1 MKLEP
6 ILLVQMNIFERN
18 ADKKDLSWPS
28 FGDGRQVLGKRQVR
42 EQKPYV
48 LACPTYP
55 RTNWEYLPKHGH
67 SISFKV
73 TWLIGKV
80 KAQCQRADVFKGWD
94 WQGFTEVFICFY
106 KYVNRIPTDFHRPPL
121 YIGQKGILITKDNQF
136 DNQTFFIPHS
146 YNETLIILSDI
157 LYRSSACFPQ
167 LLKQSP
173 GGLLQKIYS
182 WRFCKI
188 HRKYL
193 CQSLQLG
200 IL

>member
-1 MKLEP
+1 MDDK
-6 ILLVQMNIFERN
+6 FEGSGKFREWMTSSRE
-18 ADKKDLSWPS
+18 AAS

-80 KAQCQRADVFKGWD
+80 KAQCQKTDVFKGWD
-94 WQGFTEVFICFY
+94 WQGFTKVFICFY

-121 YIGQKGILITKDNQF
+121 YIGQQAILITKGNPIRTNVLPIQAHVAKLAPF
-136 DNQTFFIPHS
+136 RIA
-146 YNETLIILSDI
+146 
-157 LYRSSACFPQ
+157 SASVLRNVRIALVF
-167 LLKQSP
+167 QS
-173 GGLLQKIYS
+173 K
-182 WRFCKI
+182 
-188 HRKYL
+188 
-193 CQSLQLG
+193 
-200 IL
+200 